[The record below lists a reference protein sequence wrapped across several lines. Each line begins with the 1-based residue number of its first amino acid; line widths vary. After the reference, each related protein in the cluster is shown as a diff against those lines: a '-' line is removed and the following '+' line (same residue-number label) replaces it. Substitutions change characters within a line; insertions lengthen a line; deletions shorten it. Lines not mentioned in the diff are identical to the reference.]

1 MNNLSFEKKKE
12 IMDTIGQIVISNVRD
27 SSLKISMDIVKR
39 NTKNQI
45 KLNQYD
51 KFADLSAEE
60 QELVCDLLS
69 ETITDVIYRFL
80 ETFEEHSDKIK
91 FIYNYN
97 GADYDVTQISEKMGS
112 EIACFEDDG
121 WIQKFSKLGRFIL

>member
-12 IMDTIGQIVISNVRD
+12 IMDTIGEIVISNIRD
-27 SSLKISMDIVKR
+27 SSLKISMDIVKGT
-39 NTKNQI
+39 TKNQI
-45 KLNQYD
+45 KLHQYD
-51 KFADLSAEE
+51 KLADLSAEE

-80 ETFEEHSDKIK
+80 EIFEEHSDKIK
-91 FIYNYN
+91 FFYNYN
-97 GADYDVTQISEKMGS
+97 GAEYDVTEISEKMGS
-112 EIACFEDDG
+112 EIACFDDNG